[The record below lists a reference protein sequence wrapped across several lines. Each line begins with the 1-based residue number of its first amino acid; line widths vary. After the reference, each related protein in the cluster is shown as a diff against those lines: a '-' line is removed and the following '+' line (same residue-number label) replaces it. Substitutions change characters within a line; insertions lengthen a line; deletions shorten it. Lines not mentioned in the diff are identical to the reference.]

1 MWGASLY
8 PAANKSPAYLIFEKV
23 HMDSLL
29 MLLIKNREELHF
41 TVEMFPLKDF
51 SPLCSLQKKKKKKKE
66 IYESKKLWEKSLF
79 NFDI

>member
-8 PAANKSPAYLIFEKV
+8 PTANKSPAYLIFEKV

-41 TVEMFPLKDF
+41 MVEMFPLKDF
-51 SPLCSLQKKKKKKKE
+51 SPLCSLQKKKKIKE

-79 NFDI
+79 YFDI